1 MLSCM
6 QTRSLFCMFTN
17 LACSPQTTQDHSAC
31 QHKHTTYLLYADFLL
46 AVQPPAP
53 SQKAETSGEGR
64 EAAPQQAAQP
74 KGPRQP
80 WWTGVMD
87 RRFVGSFEPL
97 AAWLKAQTRAG
108 GMQPVDV
115 LMANI
120 VRCRLCTEPS
130 CAIWLCRHCSST
142 RWGQSHSNWPCACP
156 DDLQHLL
163 HTQHATWHSCLASF
177 MHR

>member
-1 MLSCM
+1 M
-6 QTRSLFCMFTN
+6 QTKSLFCIFTN
-17 LACSPQTTQDHSAC
+17 LACLPQITRDHSAC
-31 QHKHTTYLLYADFLL
+31 QHKHIAYLLSADFLL

-53 SQKAETSGEGR
+53 SQKTETSGEGR
-64 EAAPQQAAQP
+64 EAAPQQVAQP

-108 GMQPVDV
+108 GMQLVDV
-115 LMANI
+115 VWVMNT
-120 VRCRLCTEPS
+120 VRCRLCTEHL
-130 CAIWLCRHCSST
+130 CAMWVCRHSSST
-142 RWGQSHSNWPCACP
+142 RRGQSHSNWPCACP

-163 HTQHATWHSCLASF
+163 HTQYAARHPCLASF